1 MAVYMLDT
9 DTCSYIMKRSHPKLL
24 KKIQSL
30 PMAEQVVSVVTMA
43 ELLYGAK
50 LSAKPKQA
58 VEAYDAFIKHFAVM
72 HWTQEAAEHYADISA
87 DLKRR
92 GEMIG
97 ANDLLIAAHARS
109 ISAILVTNNVREFGR
124 VKSLKVENWAK

>member
-1 MAVYMLDT
+1 MASYILDT
-9 DTCSYIMKRSHPKLL
+9 DTCSYIMKRSYPQLL
-24 KKIQSL
+24 TKIQTIPL
-30 PMAEQVVSVVTMA
+30 AQQAVSVITMA

-50 LSAKPKQA
+50 LSSKPALAIK
-58 VEAYDAFIKHFAVM
+58 AYEAFIRHLAVLD
-72 HWTQEAAEHYADISA
+72 WTQEAAEHYADIRA

-109 ISAILVTNNVREFGR
+109 IKSILVTNNVREFGR
-124 VKSLKVENWAK
+124 VKGLKVENWAG

>member
-1 MAVYMLDT
+1 MATYVLDT
-9 DTCSYIMKRSHPKLL
+9 DTCSYIMKRSHPQLL
-24 KKIQSL
+24 TKIQTIPL
-30 PMAEQVVSVVTMA
+30 VQQAVSVITMA

-50 LSAKPKQA
+50 LSSKPTLAIKSY
-58 VEAYDAFIKHFAVM
+58 EAFIRHLAALD
-72 HWTQEAAEHYADISA
+72 WTQEAAEHYADIRA

-109 ISAILVTNNVREFGR
+109 IKSVLVTNNVREFGR
-124 VKSLKVENWAK
+124 VKGLRVENWAE